1 MTTYKTSNPLSFVAS
16 VERETAKAI
25 QLRWDADSPRATVW
39 VPKSVITY
47 NERANTNAQGREWRV
62 ITIKDWFKR
71 KLMEQETMPEDCF
84 VPREIIKE
92 YY

>member
-1 MTTYKTSNPLSFVAS
+1 MAYRTSNPLTFIAS

-25 QLRWDADSPRATVW
+25 QLRWDGDSPRATVW

-47 NERANTNAQGREWRV
+47 NERAKTNAQGREWRIV
-62 ITIKDWFKR
+62 TIKEWFKR
-71 KLMEQETMPEDCF
+71 KLMEQEAMPEDCF
-84 VPREIIKE
+84 VPRNILKE